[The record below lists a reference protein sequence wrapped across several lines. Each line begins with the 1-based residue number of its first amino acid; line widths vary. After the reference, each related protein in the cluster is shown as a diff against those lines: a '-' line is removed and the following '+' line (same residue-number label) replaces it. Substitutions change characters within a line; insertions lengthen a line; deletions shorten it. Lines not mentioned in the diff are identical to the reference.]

1 MLRLF
6 WCAVLL
12 ALQAF
17 VPGAA
22 NAFDPFTVKDIRV
35 EGIQRIEAGT
45 VFSYLP
51 VKVGESMTD
60 EKAAQALRAL
70 FATGFF
76 RDVRLE
82 VENDVLIVV
91 VEERPAVASIAFSGM
106 KAFKPDE
113 VKKGLRDAGLS
124 EGKIFDKAILD
135 QSEQEIKRQY
145 LSRGHYGVQVTT
157 TVTPLE
163 RNRVGLN
170 FAVEE
175 GEIAKIRNINI
186 VGNRVFADQD
196 LLSLLD
202 LQTPNWI
209 SWYTKNDQYSRQK
222 LQGDL
227 DSLKS
232 FYMNRGYLD
241 FNVESTQV
249 SITPDKKDIYI
260 TVNITEGEK
269 YTVSDIKFGGEML
282 IPEEELRSLLKIKS
296 GEEFSREKLNDST
309 KAITDRLGRD
319 GYAFANANAVP
330 EINRDK
336 NQASFTIMI
345 DPGRRVYVRRIN
357 VVGNTKTR
365 DEVIRREMRQL
376 EGAFYDSEK
385 IQKSKERI
393 DRTAY
398 FTDVEVESPPVVG
411 TSDQVDVNVRVK
423 EKSTG
428 AFLFG
433 LGFSQASKIVLQT
446 SISQSNFLGSGKTI
460 GAGVNTSK
468 INTNLSL
475 SYLDPYYTVD
485 GVSRG
490 FDVFFRRATPSSLG
504 LGNYRTEALG
514 TAVRFGYPISDISR
528 IETGLT
534 VEADRVETFADS
546 PSRILSFT
554 SANGNSYT
562 NLSPSAGYVTDTR
575 DSARWTTSG
584 RVERVTAEAS
594 IPPGKLRLYKLGY
607 KTVYYYPIN
616 RNLTTQWSGE
626 IGAANGYGGRTL
638 PFFKNFYA
646 GGPDSVR
653 GYDTAS
659 LGPVDTDGSTR
670 MGGTRLL
677 LGSAELL
684 FPVPG
689 AGKERSMRLSTFFDA
704 GQVYGSDQKIRVS
717 DLRYSAGVGFAWN
730 SPFGP
735 MKFSLGK
742 ALNAKEGDKR
752 QIFQFNLGQVF

>member
-1 MLRLF
+1 MSRLTWNAAILMLCTM
-6 WCAVLL
+6 CAPL
-12 ALQAF
+12 AH
-17 VPGAA
+17 
-22 NAFDPFTVKDIRV
+22 AFDPFTVRDIRV

-51 VKVGESMTD
+51 VKVGEVMTD
-60 EKAAQALRAL
+60 EKAALALRAL

-82 VENDVLIVV
+82 VEKDVLIVN
-91 VEERPAVASIAFSGM
+91 VEERPAVASIEFVGM

-124 EGKIFDKAILD
+124 EGKIFDRALLE
-135 QSEQEIKRQY
+135 QAEQEVKRQY
-145 LSRGHYGVQVTT
+145 LGKGHYGVQITA

-170 FAVEE
+170 FSVEE
-175 GEIAKIRNINI
+175 GEIAKIRSINI
-186 VGNRVFADQD
+186 VGNSVFSDQA
-196 LLSLLD
+196 LAGLFD

-249 SITPDKKDIYI
+249 SITPDKRDIYI
-260 TVNITEGEK
+260 TVNITEGNK

-282 IPEEELRSLLKIKS
+282 VPEVELRALVKIKS
-296 GEEFSREKLNDST
+296 GDEFNREKLNDTT

-330 EINRDK
+330 EINKDK
-336 NQASFTIMI
+336 NLVAFTIMI

-357 VVGNTKTR
+357 VVGNNKTR
-365 DEVIRREMRQL
+365 DEVVRREMRQL
-376 EGAFYDSEK
+376 EGAFYDGEK
-385 IQKSKERI
+385 IQKSKQRI
-393 DRTAY
+393 ERTAY
-398 FTDVEVESPPVVG
+398 FTDVEVESPPVTG
-411 TSDQVDVNVRVK
+411 TSDQVDVTVRVK

-433 LGFSQASKIVLQT
+433 LGFSQASKVVLQT
-446 SISQSNFLGSGKTI
+446 SVSQSNFLGSGKTI
-460 GAGVNTSK
+460 GAGINTSK
-468 INTNLSL
+468 INTTLSL
-475 SYLDPYYTVD
+475 SYMDPYYTVD

-490 FDVFFRRATPSSLG
+490 FDAYFRKATPSSIG
-504 LGNYRTEALG
+504 LGNYQTSALG
-514 TAVRFGYPISDISR
+514 GAVRFGYPVSEVSR
-528 IETGLT
+528 FETGFTL
-534 VEADRVETFADS
+534 EANKVTTFADS

-554 SANGNSYT
+554 AANGNSYT
-562 NLSPSAGYVTDTR
+562 SLSPSVGYVTDTR
-575 DSARWTTSG
+575 DSVRWTTQG
-584 RVERVTAEAS
+584 HVERVTAEAS
-594 IPPGKLRLYKLGY
+594 VPPGKLRFYKLGY
-607 KTVYYYPIN
+607 KTVWYYPVT
-616 RNLTTQWSGE
+616 RDVTGLLSGE
-626 IGAANGYGGRTL
+626 MGAANGFGGRTL

-646 GGPDSVR
+646 GGVDSVR
-653 GYDTAS
+653 GYDSAS
-659 LGPVDTDGSTR
+659 LGPIDTDGSTR
-670 MGGTRLL
+670 SGGSRLL
-677 LGSAELL
+677 VGSAEVL

-689 AGKERSMRLSTFFDA
+689 AGKERSMRLSTFVDA
-704 GQVYGSDQKIRVS
+704 GQVYGSDQKISVS
-717 DLRYSAGVGFAWN
+717 LLRYSAGVGFAWN

-735 MKFSLGK
+735 MKFSLGR
-742 ALNAKEGDKR
+742 ALNAKPEDRR
-752 QIFQFNLGQVF
+752 QVFQFTLGQLF